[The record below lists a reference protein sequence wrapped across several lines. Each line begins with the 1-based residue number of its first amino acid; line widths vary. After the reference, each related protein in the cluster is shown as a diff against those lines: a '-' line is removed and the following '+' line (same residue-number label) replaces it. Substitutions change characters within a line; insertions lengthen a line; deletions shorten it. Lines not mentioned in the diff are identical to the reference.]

1 MYEATIQ
8 NKVYCHGVGLHSGN
22 DIEMELLPA
31 SEGTGIVFIR
41 GDLGDVR
48 ILASSDYLIP
58 THLSTT
64 LGIGGVTVRTVEH
77 LLAAISALDIRNI
90 IIRLD
95 GPEVPALDGSAAPF
109 VSLLLEAG
117 VVCQRK
123 TRPYVEFLRPVGVS
137 AMGKYITIHPSPT
150 FDISYKI
157 HFDHPVVSTQ
167 DYFYRHTSEAFIKE
181 IAPARTFGFLKDIPL
196 LQSQGHALGGS
207 LENAIVIGDDNIL
220 NKEGLRFP
228 DEFVRHKIVDL
239 IGDISLLG
247 MSIRGRIEAFCSG
260 HMLHAELIREVLR
273 DRKAW
278 TTAYEE
284 APRFF
289 SEENMP
295 SFSPV

>member
-8 NKVYCHGVGLHSGN
+8 NKVSCHGVGLHSGS
-22 DIEMELLPA
+22 DIKMELLPA
-31 SEGTGIVFIR
+31 PEGTGIVFIR
-41 GDLGDVR
+41 GDLGNVR
-48 ILASSDYLIP
+48 ILANADYLIP
-58 THLSTT
+58 THLSTS
-64 LGIGGVTVRTVEH
+64 LGRGDVTIRTVEH
-77 LLAAISALDIRNI
+77 LLAAISALDIHNI

-117 VVCQRK
+117 VIYQGKVKPCI
-123 TRPYVEFLRPVGVS
+123 EFLKPVVVS
-137 AMGKYITIHPSPT
+137 SMGKYIAIHPSPT

-167 DYFYRHTSEAFIKE
+167 NYFYRHNRETFIEE

-196 LQSQGHALGGS
+196 LQAQGHALGGS
-207 LENAIVIGDDNIL
+207 LENAIVIGEDDIL
-220 NKEGLRFP
+220 NKDGLRFS

-247 MSIRGRIEAFCSG
+247 MPIIGRIEAFCSG
-260 HMLHAELIREVLR
+260 HMLHAALIREVLR

-278 TTAYEE
+278 TTVYEAVPLSSSE
-284 APRFF
+284 A
-289 SEENMP
+289 NLP
-295 SFSPV
+295 SLSPA